1 MSDVCL
7 RQGLRYDRNELAPV
21 LAGMVEAAGGWPA
34 KAVPGARVLLKVN
47 MLAAKPPSRG
57 ITTHPEVVAAMA
69 MLLKARGCSVFVGDS
84 PGGAIGGI
92 ERYWRNCGF
101 EPLVADPGVELVSF
115 ERAGSVE
122 LEAGGRAYRIA
133 KPVLEYDVLVNMC
146 KFKTH
151 MYCRLTNAVK
161 NSFGAVPGIGKAM
174 IHSYA
179 VRPRIL
185 AGYIADIYTLVPF
198 DMAVMDAILAMDGR
212 GPGTD
217 GHPRM
222 DGILGVARDGVLLD
236 MVMSSIA
243 GLGPEDLHTTREVRR
258 RGLGKPFSEITVDGS
273 AVLPDFDIPSTWFYD
288 CVPGFAGALAR
299 AFVKTVPE
307 AGAKCT
313 GCGFCAKS
321 CPVGAITIE
330 GGRARMDRRKCIV
343 CLCCHELCP
352 ENAITV
358 RNPLKRRG
366 RRCCGEATP
375 APGR

>member
-7 RQGLRYDRNELAPV
+7 RQGLDYDRRKLAPV
-21 LAGMVEAAGGWPA
+21 LEGMIESAGGWPA
-34 KAVPGARVLLKVN
+34 KAAPGARVLLKVN
-47 MLAAKPPSRG
+47 MLSAKAPSRG

-69 MLLKARGCSVFVGDS
+69 MLLRGRGCSVSVGDS

-101 EPLVADPGVELVSF
+101 DALVGDPGVELVSF
-115 ERAGSVE
+115 ERAGSME
-122 LEAGGRAYRIA
+122 LEAGGRTYRIA

-161 NSFGAVPGIGKAM
+161 NCFGAVPGIGKAM

-179 VRPRIL
+179 VKPRIL

-198 DMAVMDAILAMDGR
+198 DMVVMDAILAMDGR

-222 DGILGVARDGVLLD
+222 DGILGVAKDGVLLD
-236 MVMSSIA
+236 MVMSVAA
-243 GLGPEDLHTTREVRR
+243 GLGPEDLYTTREVRR
-258 RGLGKPFSEITVDGS
+258 RGLGKPYREITVDGT
-273 AVLPDFDIPSTWFYD
+273 AVLPDFEIPSTWFYD
-288 CVPGFAGALAR
+288 YVPAFAGALAR
-299 AFVKTVPE
+299 TFVKTVPA
-307 AGAKCT
+307 AGGKCT

-321 CPVGAITIE
+321 CPVGAIGIRD
-330 GGRARMDRRKCIV
+330 GRARMDRSKCIV

-358 RNPLKRRG
+358 RNPLRRH
-366 RRCCGEATP
+366 RPRHA
-375 APGR
+375 